1 LGTARTRAEST
12 SSTKWT
18 PTTFPHGA
26 KAAKVRPRTA
36 RCSALPT
43 IGPKVIDILAIAAWS
58 GEAQAPSAD
67 TKSAK
72 ARQFLEL
79 SGAGTL
85 GVQMMGQM
93 LPALKQMA
101 PDAPESFWQE
111 FMSEVRPESLIDL
124 IVPIYAKH
132 FEEAELDE
140 LIAFYASPIGRKT
153 VERLPAITA
162 ESMSVGQAWGEA
174 IAKRAIERLK
184 ASGHT
189 SSS

>member
-1 LGTARTRAEST
+1 MNRAR
-12 SSTKWT
+12 
-18 PTTFPHGA
+18 
-26 KAAKVRPRTA
+26 AAAVA
-36 RCSALPT
+36 IALLL
-43 IGPKVIDILAIAAWS
+43 LAAAAWS
-58 GEAQAPSAD
+58 DEAQTPSTD
-67 TKSAK
+67 TRSAK
-72 ARQFLEL
+72 ARQLLEL

-85 GVQMMGQM
+85 GVQMMAQM

-101 PDAPESFWQE
+101 PQAPEAFWQE
-111 FMSEVRPESLIDL
+111 FMAEARPESLVDL
-124 IVPIYAKH
+124 IVPIYVKH

-162 ESMSVGQAWGEA
+162 ESMSVGQAWGEE